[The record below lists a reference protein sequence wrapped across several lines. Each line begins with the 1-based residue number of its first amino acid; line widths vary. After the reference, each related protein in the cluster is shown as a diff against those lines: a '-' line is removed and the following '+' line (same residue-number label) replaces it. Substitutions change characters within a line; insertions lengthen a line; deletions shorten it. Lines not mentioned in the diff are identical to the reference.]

1 MMSAAAPPTAEARGA
16 SVAREIKGKFD
27 QYPALRNAAL
37 EVAVEFDRKLVI
49 VSGLVSS
56 EALHRHALEL
66 ASSANGAFKVVDK
79 VLVRVPRAEFTLQQ
93 AEQIR
98 RSARTAG
105 ATVGSAITDAWIH
118 SEIFVQ
124 LRRNPVTATQSAI
137 QVDVVDGKVTLHG
150 IVSSAEQKEAA
161 GQIAENTQDVV
172 EINNELKMVLEA
184 GKAYNT
190 QIA

>member
-1 MMSAAAPPTAEARGA
+1 MMSAAAPQTAEARGA

-98 RSARTAG
+98 RSARAAG

-190 QIA
+190 QVA